1 MTSVPATD
9 VQMHHIDPN
18 DPRMQAIAARLVDGI
33 IKHVELSGAVS
44 VFLVAAELIFG
55 HILHRTTPMP
65 ELNIMQ
71 VERLLDTL
79 KANVM
84 AHASCAQKINGVPTA
99 QSKVVH

>member
-1 MTSVPATD
+1 MIAPSSD
-9 VQMHHIDPN
+9 VQMHHVNPN
-18 DPRMQAIAARLVDGI
+18 DPKMQAIAARLVEGI

-44 VFLVAAELIFG
+44 VFLVAAELIFS
-55 HILHRTTPMP
+55 HILHRVTPMP

-84 AHASCAQKINGVPTA
+84 AHVPCAQELNGVPTA